1 MFVPQMI
8 TNVSGTTPQ
17 GTPSLID
24 QPSIA
29 IVGGSITGPTL
40 ALLLRKAGFTDVSV
54 FEASPEPTAQ
64 AGGVIGLD
72 HTSLGMLD
80 TVGVPQEEIVPFP
93 SERVVSIA
101 VADRNETGRVQTI
114 YPGRNSS
121 WSVLNTSLLARL
133 PQDKLYLGRRV
144 KALSTS
150 AGRAV
155 LEFKDADPV
164 AADLVVFADGRRST
178 GRQLLDPDRHLTYAG
193 YVAWRGQLPYCPPEL
208 SDFTRFEHPGTQ
220 FNIFPILGNDG
231 TVSTD
236 WTFYLNVEQQHF
248 VDMVGGDPTRRT
260 FVLPHQISEA
270 ARQFVQEHARQLLP
284 PEASTIIDATPRWTA
299 APVIDID
306 EPARMVYPDSR
317 AVLIGDALAPVRP
330 HTARGANN
338 GIEQAGGLVTA
349 LYQHARYG
357 ADLDATLSGWQQR
370 YLPGVHA
377 AVRQGPKLGSAMGL
391 GHPSSSGGNT

>member
-1 MFVPQMI
+1 
-8 TNVSGTTPQ
+8 
-17 GTPSLID
+17 
-24 QPSIA
+24 
-29 IVGGSITGPTL
+29 
-40 ALLLRKAGFTDVSV
+40 
-54 FEASPEPTAQ
+54 
-64 AGGVIGLD
+64 
-72 HTSLGMLD
+72 MLD

-284 PEASTIIDATPRWTA
+284 PEASTIIDATPGGRRLRSSTSTN
-299 APVIDID
+299 
-306 EPARMVYPDSR
+306 RR
-317 AVLIGDALAPVRP
+317 AWSTPIAVPCSS
-330 HTARGANN
+330 
-338 GIEQAGGLVTA
+338 VTPWP
-349 LYQHARYG
+349 R
-357 ADLDATLSGWQQR
+357 
-370 YLPGVHA
+370 
-377 AVRQGPKLGSAMGL
+377 
-391 GHPSSSGGNT
+391 